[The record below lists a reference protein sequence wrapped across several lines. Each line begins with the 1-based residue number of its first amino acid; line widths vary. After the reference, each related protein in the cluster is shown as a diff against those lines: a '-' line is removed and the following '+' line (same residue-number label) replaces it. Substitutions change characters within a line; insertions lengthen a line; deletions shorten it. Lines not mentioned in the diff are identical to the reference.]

1 MDVQFRDTG
10 GGVDGGAFTSG
21 PNNCADGSFRVPSP
35 KSADGRGDCEAALA
49 VAGTRPPADQPVAL
63 RCVAV
68 AGLAGKRACPT
79 RAPLTA
85 RTYY

>member
-1 MDVQFRDTG
+1 M
-10 GGVDGGAFTSG
+10 GALLRQD
-21 PNNCADGSFRVPSP
+21 PIIVPMVRS
-35 KSADGRGDCEAALA
+35 DGRCDCEAALA